1 MVNEQSVFEV
11 RLYSDKKKLDISL
24 WMVFKKNPM
33 KSWSGDVVKMACWN
47 PFVERVVKTSMIF
60 FADGGSIRSRD
71 GKIVRVY
78 LH

>member
-33 KSWSGDVVKMACWN
+33 KSWSGDVVKMAC
-47 PFVERVVKTSMIF
+47 
-60 FADGGSIRSRD
+60 
-71 GKIVRVY
+71 
-78 LH
+78 